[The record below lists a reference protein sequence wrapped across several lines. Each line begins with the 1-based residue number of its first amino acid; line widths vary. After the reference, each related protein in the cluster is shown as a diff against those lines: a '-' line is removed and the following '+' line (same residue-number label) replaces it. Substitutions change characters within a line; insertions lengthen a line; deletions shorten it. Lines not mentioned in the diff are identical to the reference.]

1 MTKRLALF
9 LSSIAL
15 CGLLSACDP
24 IEAFNYHTEWII
36 EIDPAIEDSLY
47 MKCTIIPGQLINRYP
62 RINYLSGDNMLS
74 DFYELDRIYPDLD
87 SVKLYVKD
95 PNSEPVRIWTKAE
108 RTEPGK
114 QFFNASY
121 WTLENTTTDYKWIFR
136 ITEEDLIPLPETEK
150 AVEPTEL

>member
-1 MTKRLALF
+1 
-9 LSSIAL
+9 
-15 CGLLSACDP
+15 
-24 IEAFNYHTEWII
+24 
-36 EIDPAIEDSLY
+36 
-47 MKCTIIPGQLINRYP
+47 
-62 RINYLSGDNMLS
+62 MLS

-95 PNSEPVRIWTKAE
+95 PNGEPVRIWTKAE